1 MFSLNDDV
9 VTVMLSVEERSI
21 LAQVPRLL
29 DDVSDPADPGY
40 EVLHRPMYPD
50 DVVRAEELAGLI
62 EDESRIE
69 RGRDR
74 KVVTAIASGETL
86 MSVEDARRFL
96 RSVNEARIVLA
107 ARAGAFD
114 SVESW
119 EKDISSDPAL
129 AAVAWL
135 GYMQSELIQVFVS
148 RDT

>member
-1 MFSLNDDV
+1 
-9 VTVMLSVEERSI
+9 MLSVEERTI

-29 DDVSDPADPGY
+29 DDVSDPRDPGY
-40 EVLHRPMYPD
+40 EVLHRPMYPE
-50 DVVRAEELAGLI
+50 DVARADELAGLI
-62 EDESRIE
+62 EGELRVE

-74 KVVTAIASGETL
+74 MIVTAIAAGETS

-114 SVESW
+114 SVKSW
-119 EKDISSDPAL
+119 EEDISSDPAL

-135 GYMQSELIQVFVS
+135 GYMQSELIQAFVS
-148 RDT
+148 